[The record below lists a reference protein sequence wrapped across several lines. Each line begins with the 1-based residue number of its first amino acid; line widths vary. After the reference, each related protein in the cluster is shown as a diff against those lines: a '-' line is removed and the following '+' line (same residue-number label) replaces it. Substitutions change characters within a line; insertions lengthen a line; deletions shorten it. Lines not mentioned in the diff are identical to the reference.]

1 MSDDFLEDYIRG
13 LEGLIN
19 AYRILL
25 AIEEGKKTVKLINTE
40 RGLEKE
46 KKKNVK

>member
-1 MSDDFLEDYIRG
+1 MSDFLEDYLRL

-25 AIEEGKKTVKLINTE
+25 AIEEGKDTVKLINTE
-40 RGLEKE
+40 RGLE
-46 KKKNVK
+46 NDFGTQ